1 MTNAATQ
8 DEQMPDAM
16 IKRDL
21 SNNVKWCARCVQDT
35 SQNQPEKSGGGQ
47 GLSQGGHGEND
58 EPAHEDIDECGEYD
72 KFVHKK
78 DLVND
83 THESQSPDDSE
94 DGPSDGPS

>member
-8 DEQMPDAM
+8 DEQVPDAVVEW
-16 IKRDL
+16 DL
-21 SNNVKWCARCVQDT
+21 SDDVKGGSQGVQDT

-94 DGPSDGPS
+94 DGPSDGTS